1 MELIGIRYAFHA
13 QPCQQSLKFTKT
25 FGPLNLVGITGGQ
38 AAVCESGTGSVSTP
52 FPITKGGPHFPG
64 GSNSGCTSP

>member
-13 QPCQQSLKFTKT
+13 QPCQQSLKSTKT
-25 FGPLNLVGITGGQ
+25 FGPLNLIGITGGQ

-52 FPITKGGPHFPG
+52 FSRHEMGPSF
-64 GSNSGCTSP
+64 SRRV